1 MTLIRLY
8 GCDSHS
14 VQQQNERH
22 GCSMWHF
29 THNVIYYS
37 NFDKATL

>member
-14 VQQQNERH
+14 VQQQDERP
-22 GCSMWHF
+22 GYSMCHF
-29 THNVIYYS
+29 THNVIDYS